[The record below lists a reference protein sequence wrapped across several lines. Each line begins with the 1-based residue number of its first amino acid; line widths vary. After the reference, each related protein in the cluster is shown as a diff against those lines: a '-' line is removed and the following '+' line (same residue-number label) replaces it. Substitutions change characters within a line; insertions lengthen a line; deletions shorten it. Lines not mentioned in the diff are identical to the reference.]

1 MQLYSRKESI
11 ERMNDLAGKG
21 RPFLFII
28 DYKQEHSYVEEIS
41 EIDSSFCQY
50 SFYGITNVEKR
61 SEEYD
66 FLSGTT
72 AKFNRFKTAD
82 QEHCR
87 AKRKTQTYTD
97 L

>member
-11 ERMNDLAGKG
+11 ERMNDLASKG

-50 SFYGITNVEKR
+50 SLMG
-61 SEEYD
+61 
-66 FLSGTT
+66 
-72 AKFNRFKTAD
+72 
-82 QEHCR
+82 
-87 AKRKTQTYTD
+87 
-97 L
+97 

>member
-50 SFYGITNVEKR
+50 SFNGITNVEKR
-61 SEEYD
+61 CEEYD
-66 FLSGTT
+66 GMLISYSERTGYYPYFGRVSH
-72 AKFNRFKTAD
+72 RF
-82 QEHCR
+82 
-87 AKRKTQTYTD
+87 
-97 L
+97 